1 LRQLFNILESG
12 FVIIRS
18 ISLVM
23 TDQNISHAGD
33 LNELETSCK
42 NVQELDLSK
51 NEFQDWDE
59 VILKKKQNE

>member
-1 LRQLFNILESG
+1 
-12 FVIIRS
+12 
-18 ISLVM
+18 M

-59 VILKKKQNE
+59 VILKETKNQKRSFYII

>member
-12 FVIIRS
+12 FIIIRS

>member
-1 LRQLFNILESG
+1 
-12 FVIIRS
+12 
-18 ISLVM
+18 M

-59 VILKKKQNE
+59 VILKKQRIKTLILSYIICFYNYF